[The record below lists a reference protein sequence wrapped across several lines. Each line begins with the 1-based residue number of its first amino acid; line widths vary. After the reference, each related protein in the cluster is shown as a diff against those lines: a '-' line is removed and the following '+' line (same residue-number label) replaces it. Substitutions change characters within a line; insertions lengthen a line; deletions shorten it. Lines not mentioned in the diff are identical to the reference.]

1 MAAQHLSALGLQPG
15 DVLSS
20 HLHNCMEYIIA
31 FLACAALGGAR
42 SSESPSKL
50 EPCVRRVVPGC
61 GRPTPLAASPRR
73 ATTQRMQRSPL
84 SVTMNAPVM
93 PSSCL

>member
-15 DVLSS
+15 DVLSI
-20 HLHNCMEYIIA
+20 HLHNCVEYIIA
-31 FLACAALGGAR
+31 FLACAALGSIA
-42 SSESPSKL
+42 SPSKL